1 MTEGTMT
8 AKQLGL
14 ISCHDCHLLSRRQQL
29 VGNQRAYCPRCGAA
43 LHQRTPNSLGRTWA
57 LVIAAL
63 LLYLPANLLPMTITS
78 SLGDQQVDTIMSGV
92 LYFMHNGSWAVA
104 LIIFVAS
111 IFVPVMK
118 ILILIFL
125 LLSVQFRS
133 NWRPRDRTQ
142 LYRLTDVVGRWSMV
156 DIYVVTTVVALV
168 KLGAV
173 GNIDAGPA
181 SGYFAALVV
190 ITMLAAESFD
200 PRLIWDAL
208 EDTHD

>member
-1 MTEGTMT
+1 MNEAGMT

-14 ISCHDCHLLSRRQQL
+14 ISCHACHFLSRRPRL
-29 VGNQRAYCPRCGAA
+29 VGNQLAYCSRCGAV

-57 LVIAAL
+57 LVITAL

-78 SLGDQQVDTIMSGV
+78 SLGDQQTDTIMSGV
-92 LYFMHNGSWAVA
+92 LYFMHNGSWAIA
-104 LIIFVAS
+104 LVIFVAS
-111 IFVPVMK
+111 IFVPLMK
-118 ILILIFL
+118 MLILTFL

-142 LYRLTDVVGRWSMV
+142 LYRLTEVVGRWSMV
-156 DIYVVTTVVALV
+156 DIYVVTILVALV
-168 KLGAV
+168 KLGSVA
-173 GNIDAGPA
+173 NIDAGPA
-181 SGYFAALVV
+181 SGYFAALIV

-208 EDTHD
+208 EETHD